1 MASTS
6 RILSSSRSQFSPPL
20 SVAART
26 AQDLS
31 RCSRTFSTIPARQ
44 DWLTPK
50 RPEKRKSMVGR
61 PRMPTGGSMRGT
73 TVVWGDYGLRM
84 RDHDRRVSAKQLR
97 TGEQTIH
104 QRLRG
109 ERYKLYKR
117 VSANIGVYTKGND
130 VRMGKGKGKFDY
142 WAARI
147 PVSRIV
153 FELKGNLHEQVVRDA
168 FRLAGNKLPGLYE
181 FVKKGDPPVVGITKL
196 GKGVTLE
203 SLKEAK
209 RPVEPK
215 DKVPEQAI
223 TPPMSEGPPQ
233 SISTDFDKPPTTV
246 HVSP

>member
-1 MASTS
+1 
-6 RILSSSRSQFSPPL
+6 
-20 SVAART
+20 
-26 AQDLS
+26 
-31 RCSRTFSTIPARQ
+31 
-44 DWLTPK
+44 
-50 RPEKRKSMVGR
+50 MVGR
-61 PRMPTGGSMRGT
+61 PRMPTGGSIRGT
-73 TVVWGDYGLRM
+73 TIVWGDYGLRM
-84 RDHDRRVSAKQLR
+84 KDHDRRVSAKQLR

-117 VSANIGVYTKGND
+117 VSANIGVYTKGSD

-147 PVSRIV
+147 PVSRII
-153 FELKGNLHEQVVRDA
+153 FELKGNIHEAVVRDA

-196 GKGVTLE
+196 GNGVTLE

-215 DKVPEQAI
+215 DKVPGQPVA
-223 TPPMSEGPPQ
+223 PPMMDVPPQ
-233 SISTDFDKPPTTV
+233 SVATDMDKPPTTV